1 MNMTVPRS
9 TLHALKPIGPDTPN
23 VESMTSYLCRLAHS
37 HSMAAQNLVKWA
49 FEHFGEKVSAK
60 YLWHQRNFSGFSVEC
75 ERWAVWLADL
85 TGVGDLD
92 RLTLLPWRHL
102 VGAPGLVPRSDRWC
116 PCCFAEDKAK
126 GREPY
131 LRLAWE
137 LAPVMVCHRHQ
148 VGLISACPHCKEG
161 NVRNRSAIV
170 VPGYCTACGGFLG
183 GEAPQ
188 TATRDDLWIAGQV
201 GLMLQ
206 GKPCVAPEGVVDLLR
221 VVIERMAD
229 SKVAT
234 FANRY
239 GFSKSG
245 VWHWVNSGGFPG
257 IRAWLTIAL
266 HGGIGLDR
274 LFAGD
279 VENWV
284 VSPLDPQVVIELPK
298 AYRAGIR
305 SRELDW
311 LGIQAQL
318 RAMLR
323 LPTPISINEACKRV
337 GVGRKHLYLRANV
350 EARAIT
356 DRHSRYRARV
366 RKQREDAFVARIS
379 EVLDTKVAVG
389 FAGLSARDIWERL
402 DEDARSVE
410 NVFGLIRQVME
421 TRLRMN

>member
-1 MNMTVPRS
+1 MNMMVPRS
-9 TLHALKPIGPDTPN
+9 TLHALKPIGLTTPD

-37 HSMAAQNLVKWA
+37 HSMAAQTLVEWVC
-49 FEHFGEKVSAK
+49 EHFGEKVSAK
-60 YLWHQRNFSGFSVEC
+60 YLWHQRNFSGLSAEC
-75 ERWAVWLADL
+75 GRWVVWLADL

-102 VGAPGLVPRSDRWC
+102 VGTPGLVPRSDRWC
-116 PCCFAEDKAK
+116 PCCFAEDKAE
-126 GREPY
+126 GRDPY

-137 LAPVMVCHRHQ
+137 IAPVTVCHRHL
-148 VGLISACPHCKEG
+148 VPLRSTCPHCKEG
-161 NVRNRSAIV
+161 NVRSRSAIM

-183 GEAPQ
+183 ADAPQ
-188 TATRDDLWIAGQV
+188 TATRDDLWIVGQV

-206 GKPCVAPEGVVDLLR
+206 GKPCVVPEGVADLLR
-221 VVIERMAD
+221 VVIERMAGN
-229 SKVAT
+229 KVAT
-234 FANRY
+234 FASRY

-245 VWHWVNSGGFPG
+245 VWHWINGGGVPG
-257 IRAWLTIAL
+257 IRAWLTIAM
-266 HGGIGLDR
+266 HGGISLDR
-274 LFAGD
+274 LFSGD

-284 VSPLDPQVVIELPK
+284 VSPLDPQAVIELPK

-323 LPTPISINEACKRV
+323 LPTPISINEACERV
-337 GVGRKHLYLRANV
+337 GVGRKHLYLRANA

-366 RKQREDAFVARIS
+366 RKQREDDLVVRIG
-379 EVLDTKVAVG
+379 EVLDAKVAEG

-402 DEDARSVE
+402 GEEARSVE
-410 NVFGLIRQVME
+410 SVFGLIRQVMDQRHE
-421 TRLRMN
+421 A